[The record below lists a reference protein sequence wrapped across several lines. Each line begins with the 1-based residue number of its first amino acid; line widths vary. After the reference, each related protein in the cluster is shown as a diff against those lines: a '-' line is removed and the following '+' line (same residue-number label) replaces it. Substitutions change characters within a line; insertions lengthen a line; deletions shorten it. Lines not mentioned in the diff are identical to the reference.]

1 MVGFPSLPCRQIHP
15 LLWSRRFCDVG
26 RRGQVQ
32 ACMQYM
38 HFEFRWAHGAS
49 EVVGTL
55 DFRRI
60 VLALDPF
67 SEGKVSL

>member
-1 MVGFPSLPCRQIHP
+1 
-15 LLWSRRFCDVG
+15 
-26 RRGQVQ
+26 
-32 ACMQYM
+32 MQYM

-67 SEGKVSL
+67 SEGKVFL